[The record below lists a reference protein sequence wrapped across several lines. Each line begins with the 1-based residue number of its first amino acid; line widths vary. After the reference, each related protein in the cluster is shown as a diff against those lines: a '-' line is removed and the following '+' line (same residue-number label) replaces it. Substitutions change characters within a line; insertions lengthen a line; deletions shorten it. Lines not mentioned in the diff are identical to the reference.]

1 VKNRTA
7 GQNNDRQVC
16 ITCGV
21 ELHPERALKY
31 DYCTGEKCQRENAK
45 GLTMLAVGVNKS
57 AEQFE
62 VLNERTRSE
71 LASGKYHDQRRA
83 SFGKPAE
90 SGRRVSKD
98 ATNRAHGGGRGGG
111 KTPHRAGSASPA
123 TSRLATPATS
133 CPVTPARPAWTD
145 SQQRLAVLYNQQ
157 GMRPDEIAEKL
168 HVSRYLVTQMILAA
182 APSGKQGKR

>member
-1 VKNRTA
+1 VTNRNTE
-7 GQNNDRQVC
+7 QNNDRQVC

-62 VLNERTRSE
+62 VLDERTRSE

-90 SGRRVSKD
+90 RGRKAPKAIAERPLT
-98 ATNRAHGGGRGGG
+98 AGGRV
-111 KTPHRAGSASPA
+111 PRQERPMSSA
-123 TSRLATPATS
+123 TSR
-133 CPVTPARPAWTD
+133 PVTSSPAPQAWTD
-145 SQQRLAVLYNQQ
+145 SQQRLAVLYNEQ

-168 HVSRYLVTQMILAA
+168 RVSRYLVTQMILAA
-182 APSGKQGKR
+182 RNQGKR